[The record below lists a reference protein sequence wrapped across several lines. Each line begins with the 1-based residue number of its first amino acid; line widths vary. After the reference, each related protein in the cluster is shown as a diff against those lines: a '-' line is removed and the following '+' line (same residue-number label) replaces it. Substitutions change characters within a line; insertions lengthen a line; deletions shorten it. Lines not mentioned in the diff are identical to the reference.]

1 MSFFFFYIRLFILWR
16 EFFSPESHQSFNL
29 FCWHEFS
36 LYQIRPFVLLH
47 GSFPASNEN
56 FHFFAWVFCCSIS
69 DFSFLGMRFSLHHIR
84 LFILWHEFS
93 LHQMR
98 LLFFGMSFSL
108 HQNKLFCFRQEFFQK
123 IFPASDHSFH
133 FRQESDD
140 NVHQLLYSMCWIH
153 FKFRISVNIDNT
165 KHCNESAVN

>member
-84 LFILWHEFS
+84 LFILWHEFFLAS
-93 LHQMR
+93 HKTF
-98 LLFFGMSFSL
+98 LFFGMSFSL
-108 HQNKLFCFRQEFFQK
+108 RHIRLFIFLHEF
-123 IFPASDHSFH
+123 FPASQQTFLFSTGIFSKNFPRFRSF
-133 FRQESDD
+133 FSFSSGVR
-140 NVHQLLYSMCWIH
+140 
-153 FKFRISVNIDNT
+153 R
-165 KHCNESAVN
+165 